1 MHTNEKVFQQVLA
14 ALKPFVPDGREI
26 SLKTDLTVDL
36 PLESLNVLEVL
47 LILEDNFDISIPINI
62 LSDIRTVEDLVQ
74 QIQKLICDE
83 C

>member
-1 MHTNEKVFQQVLA
+1 MYTNEKVFQQVLA
-14 ALKPFVPDGREI
+14 ALKPFVPDGMEI

-36 PLESLNVLEVL
+36 PLESLKVMEVL
-47 LILEDNFDISIPINI
+47 LTLEDNFNVSIPINI

-74 QIQKLICDE
+74 QIQKLIVDE

>member
-1 MHTNEKVFQQVLA
+1 MHTNEEVFQQVFV
-14 ALKPFVPDGREI
+14 ALKPFVPDGMEI

-36 PLESLNVLEVL
+36 PLESLKVLEVL
-47 LILEDNFDISIPINI
+47 LTLEDNFDISIPINI

-74 QIQKLICDE
+74 QIQKLIVDE